1 MIHYV
6 RLPLEGTTN
15 TRDLGGYSTK
25 DGYST
30 KWQVFLRSDELVLIS
45 DQDKKFL
52 EDYGLKT
59 IIDLRSAMELSA
71 RPNPYLNHEQIQYHN
86 VSLFEKA
93 DPKSLA
99 TLTLDSL
106 GGMYVEMLI
115 NHKNQIKTVME
126 IIAEAPE
133 GSILFHCA
141 AGKDRTGVIAML
153 LLGLA
158 KVRNRDIVS
167 NYEVSHTNLKRNAYF
182 KENKDTLSHL
192 MGSTNTNMED
202 TLRYLYEHYPSI
214 EAYLLDIG
222 CTQEMLDKIKARFVL
237 KAQT

>member
-25 DGYST
+25 DGHST
-30 KWQVFLRSDELVLIS
+30 KWHAFIRSDDLALLS
-45 DQDKKFL
+45 DHDKKFL
-52 EDYGLKT
+52 EEYGLKT
-59 IIDLRSAMELSA
+59 IIDLRSAMELSM
-71 RPNPYLNHEQIQYHN
+71 RPNPYLHHEHIHYHN

-93 DPKSLA
+93 DPERLA
-99 TLTLDSL
+99 TLSLDTL
-106 GGMYVEMLI
+106 GGMYVDILI

-126 IIAEAPE
+126 IIADAPE
-133 GSILFHCA
+133 GTILFHCA

-167 NYEVSHTNLKRNAYF
+167 NYEVSYTNLKRNAYF
-182 KENKDTLSHL
+182 KENKDSLSHL
-192 MGSTNTNMED
+192 MTSTNTYMED
-202 TLRYLYEHYPSI
+202 TLRYLYAHYPSI

-222 CTQEMLDKIKARFVL
+222 CSQALLDKIKARFVL
-237 KAQT
+237 EDQT